1 MGWGEGPARSGQG
14 TLALGEAHSWLLGG
28 ASQEVKEGGLPRA
41 ARGKGGEGQSAGL
54 ALPSIA
60 ATVGPSSALPGVLG
74 FLREPLA
81 LSVGAGDICGG
92 SVFIVTEM
100 AALG

>member
-1 MGWGEGPARSGQG
+1 MGCGEGPVRSGRG
-14 TLALGEAHSWLLGG
+14 TLALGEVHGWLLRG

-41 ARGKGGEGQSAGL
+41 ARGTGGEGQSAGL
-54 ALPSIA
+54 ALRSIA

-74 FLREPLA
+74 FLREPLT

-92 SVFIVTEM
+92 LYLS
-100 AALG
+100 